1 MFISNAQLIKK
12 NAVLSDELEKE
23 KKAREKREEERSK
36 AEKEADA
43 MSLVFSNNVVCAKG
57 ELFVRKIRNHFGPIM
72 DPFTTYHHC
81 KWTATKPNKPTIF
94 SAQ

>member
-36 AEKEADA
+36 AEK
-43 MSLVFSNNVVCAKG
+43 
-57 ELFVRKIRNHFGPIM
+57 
-72 DPFTTYHHC
+72 
-81 KWTATKPNKPTIF
+81 
-94 SAQ
+94 